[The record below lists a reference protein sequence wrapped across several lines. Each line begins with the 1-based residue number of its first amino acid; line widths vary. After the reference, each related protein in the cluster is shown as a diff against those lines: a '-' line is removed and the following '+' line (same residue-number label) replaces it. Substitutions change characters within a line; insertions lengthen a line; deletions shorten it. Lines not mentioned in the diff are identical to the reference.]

1 MTPNVSRHVIQ
12 YAEQLAREVNARALL
27 VYADALGQTDDL
39 CQILQTV
46 EFATILVTRSRQLA
60 GRQNS
65 PLHTWLAAPDLP
77 MTRAAQFKSALL
89 VCMSRGLFQQG
100 DRVVFLGG
108 AENSEVLD
116 TVFMFDVGAVPEL
129 LFLNEAANFTGSVAP
144 EVFERVL
151 GLAAQLAVEG
161 REGRPVGTL
170 FILGDSEKVLG
181 QSRSLVLNPFLGH
194 PESARNILD
203 PIMEET
209 IKEFAALDGAF
220 VIRDDGIILSAG
232 TQLVPSTP
240 HAQLPGGLG
249 TRHAAA
255 AGITASTASVAV
267 CISQSTGTVSVFKGG
282 QLVTS
287 LQRSTN
293 GTRQHNGRGKSA
305 DVVLRQAGMRLRNGL
320 PAEAVSSQSGRS
332 TRRGR

>member
-1 MTPNVSRHVIQ
+1 MQNVSRHIFQ
-12 YAEQLAREVNARALL
+12 YAQQLAREVRARALL
-27 VYADALGQTDDL
+27 VYADALSQTEQL

-46 EFATILVTRSRQLA
+46 DYATILVTRSRQTWGA
-60 GRQNS
+60 PSSR
-65 PLHTWLAAPDLP
+65 PHTWVAAPDLP

-89 VCMSRGLFQQG
+89 ICLARGLLEQG

-116 TVFMFDVGAVPEL
+116 TAFLFDVGSLPEL
-129 LFLNEAANFTGSVAP
+129 FFLEEAVSFAGSVAP

-151 GLAAQLAVEG
+151 TLASQLSVEG

-170 FILGDSEKVLG
+170 FVLGDSEKVLA

-194 PESARNILD
+194 PESVRNILD
-203 PIMEET
+203 PAVEET

-220 VIRDDGIILSAG
+220 VVRDDGIILSAG
-232 TQLVPSTP
+232 TQLVPAIP

-255 AGITASTASVAV
+255 AGITASTGAVAV

-287 LQRSTN
+287 LQRSTS
-293 GTRQHNGRGKSA
+293 GARLLSSAGKPA
-305 DVVLRQAGMRLRNGL
+305 DGVLRHPGVRLRSGL
-320 PAEAVSSQSGRS
+320 PTEAAPAAQGGRS
-332 TRRGR
+332 SRRAR